1 VIGSLVDHLE
11 LLYAYPSDRW
21 LRANFVVSPDGV
33 ASLDG
38 GSERLSGQPDKRVFG
53 MLRALCD
60 VVLVGAGTARSE
72 DYQPVR
78 IGPVRAE
85 IRARHGLSAA
95 PPIAVVTRSLDL
107 DLTKPLFT
115 QAQATTVVV
124 TSTAVPASRLAA
136 AREVADVI
144 VLEGELS
151 LPAMV
156 EQLAA
161 RGLGRVLC
169 EGGPD
174 LFGDLLRAG
183 LVDELCLTVS
193 PLLVGSLSEHRLTGS
208 TPLPQPLSL
217 TLAGS
222 RTEENFL
229 FLRYLVDR

>member
-1 VIGSLVDHLE
+1 VDDLE
-11 LLYAYPSDRW
+11 TVYAYPSDRW
-21 LRANFVVSPDGV
+21 LRANFVISPDGA
-33 ASLDG
+33 ASLNG
-38 GSERLSGQPDKRVFG
+38 GSELLSGQPDKRVFG

-95 PPIAVVTRSLDL
+95 PPIAVVTRTLDL
-107 DLTKPLFT
+107 DLTRPLFT
-115 QAQATTVVV
+115 EAQARTLVV
-124 TSTAVPASRLAA
+124 TSSAVPVSRLDE
-136 AREVADVI
+136 ARAVADVI
-144 VLEGELS
+144 VLDDEIS

-156 EQLAA
+156 DVLAE

-193 PLLVGSLSEHRLTGS
+193 PQLVGSLSEHRLTGS
-208 TPLPQPLSL
+208 APLPRPLSL

-229 FLRYLVDR
+229 FLRYLVDG